1 MSVTAT
7 SGVKETS
14 TIVCFLVMWGAD
26 VALNIL
32 EIVLEVILI
41 TIKKNLPN
49 TQISENLSIKG
60 DKNMGDMVW
69 SELLQE
75 VEEGSFSSSI

>member
-1 MSVTAT
+1 
-7 SGVKETS
+7 
-14 TIVCFLVMWGAD
+14 MWGAD
-26 VALNIL
+26 VTLNIL

-49 TQISENLSIKG
+49 TQISENLSIKW
-60 DKNMGDMVW
+60 DENMGDMVW

>member
-1 MSVTAT
+1 
-7 SGVKETS
+7 
-14 TIVCFLVMWGAD
+14 MWGAD
-26 VALNIL
+26 VTLNIL

>member
-1 MSVTAT
+1 
-7 SGVKETS
+7 
-14 TIVCFLVMWGAD
+14 MWGAD
-26 VALNIL
+26 VTLNIL

-49 TQISENLSIKG
+49 TRINENLSIKG
-60 DKNMGDMVW
+60 DKNMGAMVW

>member
-1 MSVTAT
+1 
-7 SGVKETS
+7 
-14 TIVCFLVMWGAD
+14 MWGAD
-26 VALNIL
+26 VTLNIL

-41 TIKKNLPN
+41 TIKKTLPN
-49 TQISENLSIKG
+49 TQISQNLSIKG